1 MRSVRASRRILAL
14 PVLLGGLLTGQGFA
28 QETATAPPAPS
39 TANST
44 PAGGLSEFAGPGSA
58 ASNPAITPD
67 FNADQPKKAPAPTP
81 FLLMKFLGIP
91 DDSPLRVYGWIQNS
105 FTANANGTPRSGD
118 NFALY
123 PNHLANQWMG
133 NQYYFIVERTVDRS
147 KRFDYGF
154 RADTLFGN
162 DAQFTHAVGL
172 LDSLTQPDRF
182 ADLDIPQAFGEFHL
196 ALPGSSDLNVKF
208 GRWYNF
214 AGYETV
220 AAIQRPLLSWA
231 YTMPYF
237 PFTFSGVNVNYRVNE
252 NIEFWAG
259 AVNGADRWFDRRGVW
274 NPLAGFRLS
283 SSDNR
288 SAWTTVLTTGPSP
301 TQIGGIPGT
310 RASNDKTYLSTMV
323 SFQWIDRLSQAVE
336 FDLIAARDFYSP
348 TAARAFPNAD
358 YFGFAT
364 WLIYQ
369 FNDKV
374 SGVSRSEIFRDDQ
387 GAATGVAD
395 TYYEATLGL
404 ILKPHGW
411 LWFRPEIRYDWA
423 QFKTPFNDGTQSGRL
438 TIAADVI
445 LLY

>member
-1 MRSVRASRRILAL
+1 
-14 PVLLGGLLTGQGFA
+14 VLLGGLLTGRGFA
-28 QETATAPPAPS
+28 QEAATAPPAAP

-58 ASNPAITPD
+58 ASNPAVTPD
-67 FNADQPKKAPAPTP
+67 FNAEQPTKAPAPTP
-81 FLLMKFLGIP
+81 FLLMKYLGIP
-91 DDSPLRVYGWIQNS
+91 DDSPLRLYGWIQNS

-133 NQYYFIVERTVDRS
+133 NQYYFIVERTADAS

-154 RADTLFGN
+154 RADALFGN
-162 DAQFTHAVGL
+162 DAQFTHALGL
-172 LDSLTQPDRF
+172 LDTLTQPDRF

-196 ALPGSSDLNVKF
+196 ALPGSSDINVRF

-220 AAIQRPLLSWA
+220 TAIQRPLLSWA

-259 AVNGADRWFDRRGVW
+259 AVNGPDRWFDKRGVW

-323 SFQWIDRLSQAVE
+323 SFPWSDRLSQAVE

-348 TAARAFPNAD
+348 TAGRTFPNAD
-358 YFGFAT
+358 YFAFAT
-364 WLIYQ
+364 WMIYQ

-387 GAATGVAD
+387 GAATGIAD
-395 TYYEATLGL
+395 TYYESTLGL
-404 ILKPHGW
+404 ILKPHDW